1 MQHNKLHR
9 CRSCCLLLTVRPHW
23 DTSDTHTHIHTPH
36 AHPHNKCPCARYAA
50 AAYFG
55 TFLFAWQ
62 PPTRLSF
69 PSLAMTLTI
78 ALCAVC
84 YFYRGDIY
92 ATCSHLIHAPLD
104 MIHAQPNILI
114 IRTDIARRQEAGQ
127 GRGRR
132 GEVCLLQG
140 CCSFWG
146 ALRTV
151 SPDMAC
157 NLYFKPNRPYN

>member
-1 MQHNKLHR
+1 MPQ
-9 CRSCCLLLTVRPHW
+9 LLLATDRATTLRYIRH
-23 DTSDTHTHIHTPH
+23 THTHTPH

-55 TFLFAWQ
+55 TFLFACQ
-62 PPTRLSF
+62 PPTRLPF

-127 GRGRR
+127 GRGSRVGVFAAR
-132 GEVCLLQG
+132 LLLLLG
-140 CCSFWG
+140 GVTHS
-146 ALRTV
+146 
-151 SPDMAC
+151 
-157 NLYFKPNRPYN
+157 

>member
-1 MQHNKLHR
+1 MPQ
-9 CRSCCLLLTVRPHW
+9 LLLATDRA
-23 DTSDTHTHIHTPH
+23 TTLRYIRYTHTHTHTPCTP
-36 AHPHNKCPCARYAA
+36 AQQVSLCSLCSC
-50 AAYFG
+50 G
-55 TFLFAWQ
+55 LFWNISICIPASET
-62 PPTRLSF
+62 PPFS
-69 PSLAMTLTI
+69 SLAMTLTI

-114 IRTDIARRQEAGQ
+114 IRTDVARRQEAGQ
-127 GRGRR
+127 GRGK
-132 GEVCLLQG
+132 GGGVLLQG

-151 SPDMAC
+151 SLNMAC
-157 NLYFKPNRPYN
+157 NLYFELASVN

>member
-1 MQHNKLHR
+1 MHNKLHR

-23 DTSDTHTHIHTPH
+23 DTSDTHTHTPCTP
-36 AHPHNKCPCARYAA
+36 AQQVSLCSLCSC
-50 AAYFG
+50 G
-55 TFLFAWQ
+55 LFWNISICMPASDT
-62 PPTRLSF
+62 PPF

-114 IRTDIARRQEAGQ
+114 IRTDVARRQEAGQ
-127 GRGRR
+127 GRGRE
-132 GEVCLLQG
+132 GGVFLQG

-151 SPDMAC
+151 SLNMAC
-157 NLYFKPNRPYN
+157 NLYFELASVN